1 MTLLIATVV
10 VFGLAVAA
18 MALGVLFGRAPIRG
32 SCGGVGGGA
41 GCEACSG
48 RCARKREASEHGAA
62 ARDDTC

>member
-1 MTLLIATVV
+1 MSTLIAS
-10 VFGLAVAA
+10 FIAIALAVAA

-32 SCGGVGGGA
+32 SCGGIGGGG

-48 RCARKREASEHGAA
+48 RCERRREAPEHGAA